1 MGCGSSKNG
10 GNPTNV
16 TPSMPSG
23 NSNSSDVVQDEEIRR
38 LRDMRNDI
46 VFNAAPDQLVKDKNE
61 GGQKIIVDSI
71 VIPALKKNKFLKD
84 LLTETGRLFIC
95 KKTSV
100 WFCPHGILFLNIN
113 SQKCKCLP
121 IMLTN
126 FILKRMRL

>member
-10 GNPTNV
+10 GNPTKHV
-16 TPSMPSG
+16 TPSMPSE

-38 LRDMRNDI
+38 LRDMRNDV

-84 LLTETGRLFIC
+84 LLMETGRLFIC
-95 KKTSV
+95 KKT
-100 WFCPHGILFLNIN
+100 
-113 SQKCKCLP
+113 
-121 IMLTN
+121 
-126 FILKRMRL
+126 